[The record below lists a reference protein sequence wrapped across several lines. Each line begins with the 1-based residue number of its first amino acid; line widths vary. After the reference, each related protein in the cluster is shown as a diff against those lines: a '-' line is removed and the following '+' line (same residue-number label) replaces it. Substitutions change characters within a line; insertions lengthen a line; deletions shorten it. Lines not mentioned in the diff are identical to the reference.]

1 MTYNA
6 ATKPIDPYAVQDKT
20 AAELLGLSPAS
31 LEKDRVQGHLGVPY
45 VKAGRRVLYR
55 LSDLQC
61 WLEENHVTPAPSNG
75 GAANV

>member
-6 ATKPIDPYAVQDKT
+6 ATKPIAPYAVDDKT
-20 AAELLGLSPAS
+20 AAALLGSSTSS
-31 LEKDRVQGHLGVPY
+31 LEKDRAVGHLGVPY

-61 WLEENHVTPAPSNG
+61 WLKSNVVTPTATEQGVSH
-75 GAANV
+75 V